1 MAPADPEAAARVLRQ
16 FRVVFKSMKTHF
28 QQLERKA
35 GLGGA
40 QVWALSIVR
49 ERPGIGVGEL
59 AAALNVRQP
68 TASILVKN
76 LVQQRLVESRRS
88 EHDRRALC
96 LHVRPEGRALLR
108 RLPGPHAGVLPEAL
122 AALPPAKLAALERGL
137 AALVAELGADEA
149 AGSTP
154 LAELSRG

>member
-1 MAPADPEAAARVLRQ
+1 VIATNT
-16 FRVVFKSMKTHF
+16 S
-28 QQLERKA
+28 
-35 GLGGA
+35 
-40 QVWALSIVR
+40 SIS
-49 ERPGIGVGEL
+49 ITEL

-76 LVQQRLVESRRS
+76 LAQQGLVESRRS

-108 RLPGPHAGVLPEAL
+108 RVPGPHAGVLPEAL

>member
-1 MAPADPEAAARVLRQ
+1 MATANPEAAARVLRQ
-16 FRVVFKSMKTHF
+16 FRVVFKAMKTHF

-40 QVWALSIVR
+40 QVWALSIIR
-49 ERPGIGVGEL
+49 ERPGLGVGEL

-76 LVQQRLVESRRS
+76 LVQQGLVEARRS

-96 LHVRPEGRALLR
+96 LHVCPEGRALLR
-108 RLPGPHAGVLPEAL
+108 RVPGPHGGVLPDAL
-122 AALPPAKLAALERGL
+122 AALPPARLAALERGL
-137 AALVAELGADEA
+137 AALVAELGADDKA
-149 AGSTP
+149 AETP
-154 LAELSRG
+154 LAELSR